1 MAWIKRNLF
10 FVITVV
16 VGLGLSGYCGYLLF
30 AALGDNAK
38 AVEAY
43 SGATNQLQQ
52 LRDKKPYPSKENIQ
66 AAEADADR
74 VRAFKGEF
82 LKLFSGFPTPP
93 KLDDRQFT
101 EYLKKTIYQFGAEAT
116 NAGVNLNP
124 GYAFGFS
131 GQMDK
136 LSYPAECIQPWMQEL
151 EEIKPILHI
160 LCNAKINFLDK
171 IKRPQVSPNDTSG
184 ADDYTPFSTVTNQN
198 GVVTP
203 YRLEFRAFSAEIA
216 DVLAGIAASS
226 NCFIVKAPFITK
238 STVPLPDV
246 NQYQPPT
253 VAPPREYYRPRVR
266 PRTEYTPDSSES
278 PGRPGGE
285 NRFRPRPQMERV
297 PEAEP
302 PPAPSLP
309 VTILREKPLFVTLY
323 IEVVKL
329 KALETNS
336 TPTTPKTGRA
346 AR

>member
-1 MAWIKRNLF
+1 MAWFKRNLF

-38 AVEAY
+38 AVETY
-43 SGATNQLQQ
+43 NGETNQLQQ

-66 AAEADADR
+66 AAEDDADR
-74 VRAFKGEF
+74 VRVLKGEF
-82 LKLFSGFPTPP
+82 LKIFSGFPTPP
-93 KLDDRQFT
+93 KLDDRQFK
-101 EYLKKTIYQFGAEAT
+101 EYLQKTIYQFGAEAT

-160 LCNAKINFLDK
+160 LYSAKINFLEK
-171 IKRPQVSPNDTSG
+171 IKRPQVSLNDISG
-184 ADDYTPFSTVTNQN
+184 ADDFAPFSTVTNQN

-238 STVPLPDV
+238 STVPLPDA
-246 NQYQPPT
+246 NQYQPAP
-253 VAPPREYYRPRVR
+253 VAPPREYYRTPVR
-266 PRTEYTPDSSES
+266 PRPEYTPDPFGP
-278 PGRPGGE
+278 PGRTGGE
-285 NRFRPRPQMERV
+285 RFRPPPQMQRA
-297 PEAEP
+297 PEAAP

-323 IEVVKL
+323 VDVVKL

-336 TPTTPKTGRA
+336 TPTTPKTRTA